1 VFESPLAA
9 QGTSPHLRQTWQLH
23 PAHRLARQCLARS
36 ARYRRV
42 LQGGVAAIT
51 TTVKQEFATKEKAK
65 AAKTATP
72 KPAVKAPTKVTKKAV
87 AA

>member
-1 VFESPLAA
+1 
-9 QGTSPHLRQTWQLH
+9 
-23 PAHRLARQCLARS
+23 
-36 ARYRRV
+36 
-42 LQGGVAAIT
+42 VAAIT